1 MQHGYPS
8 VREAACVAPMEEK
21 LDLYGQPYDARY
33 PVICRDE
40 QPKQLLAETRTPRS
54 AQPGRP
60 APCDYE

>member
-54 AQPGRP
+54 A
-60 APCDYE
+60 